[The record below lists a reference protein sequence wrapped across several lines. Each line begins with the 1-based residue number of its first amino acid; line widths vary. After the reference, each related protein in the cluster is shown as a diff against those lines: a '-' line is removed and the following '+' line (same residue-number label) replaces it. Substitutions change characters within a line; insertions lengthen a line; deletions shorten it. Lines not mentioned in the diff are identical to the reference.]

1 MYGAR
6 WWQLDK
12 VFRLALA
19 KCEVGV
25 GGHTSSHVPGIIDWN
40 ALVSRDSVTVL
51 RPRTFSEAS
60 RSSLLS
66 SRHPPALCS
75 SGRPSAL
82 EVVVQHLVRTVLA
95 RASSI
100 LNVYQSKCLTTA
112 SPSIVS
118 PLQVIYM

>member
-60 RSSLLS
+60 TSRLLS
-66 SRHPPALCS
+66 SRHPPPTFRSVLIRAPFCARGS
-75 SGRPSAL
+75 RP
-82 EVVVQHLVRTVLA
+82 T
-95 RASSI
+95 
-100 LNVYQSKCLTTA
+100 
-112 SPSIVS
+112 PS
-118 PLQVIYM
+118 